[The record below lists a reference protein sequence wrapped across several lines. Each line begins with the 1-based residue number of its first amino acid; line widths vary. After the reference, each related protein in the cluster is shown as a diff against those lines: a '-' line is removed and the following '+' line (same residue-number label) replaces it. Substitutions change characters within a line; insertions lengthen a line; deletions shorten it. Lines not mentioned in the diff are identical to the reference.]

1 MATFP
6 KPYCFIMFYTRKYSC
21 IEIWHL
27 ISFKYVEFEGDI
39 RFFSIN
45 LEILILKLANLIE
58 KFRTVQ
64 CEI

>member
-1 MATFP
+1 
-6 KPYCFIMFYTRKYSC
+6 MFYTRKYSC
-21 IEIWHL
+21 VEIWHL